1 MRYTDKKY
9 YMDTRFVKILDL
21 CCERSS
27 GKGKMDNLI
36 LVDGDEGYGKTNFA
50 LGACYYV
57 AHKLKRPFTMKNVF
71 FDVKKLIDFAKNTK
85 DQVILW
91 DEAAL
96 QGLASDWATRTQRD
110 LVKLLMVA
118 RKKRHF
124 FMFCIPKF
132 FKLNEYLVLDR
143 SIGLV
148 HVYAKHEKELG
159 RFVYFNKKAKE
170 RLYHAWRKSRQRNYR
185 KSYTMHGRFVIAEG
199 KVIPEDEYDKEKD
212 KAIASVG
219 EKAEVFNRTQARL
232 YRLQYNLYKMTQD
245 KAMTQEQL
253 AKYLKITRGSISEW
267 GEYAK
272 KYPQILINP
281 LER

>member
-9 YMDTRFVKILDL
+9 YIDDRMRKILDL
-21 CCERSS
+21 CCDRSS
-27 GKGKMDNLI
+27 GKSKMDNLI

-50 LGACYYV
+50 LGSCYYV
-57 AHKLKRPFTMKNVF
+57 AWKMKRPFSMKNVF
-71 FDVKKLIDFAKNTK
+71 FDVRKLTEFAKTTK

-96 QGLASDWATRTQRD
+96 QGLASEWSSRSQKD
-110 LVKLLMVA
+110 LVKLLMVV

-132 FKLNEYLVLDR
+132 FRLNEYLVLDR

-148 HVYAKHEKELG
+148 HVYARHEKELG

-170 RLYHAWRKSRQRNYR
+170 KLYHSWRKTRVRNYR
-185 KSYTMHGRFVIAEG
+185 RAYTFHGSFVIAEG
-199 KVIPEDEYDKEKD
+199 KVIDEHEYDIEKD

-219 EKAEVFNRTQARL
+219 VKDNEDSFTRTQARL
-232 YRLQYNLYKMTQD
+232 YRLQYHLYKMTKD

-253 AKYLKITRGSISEW
+253 AKYLKIERASISEW
-267 GEYAK
+267 GEYGK
-272 KYPQILINP
+272 KYPQIFV
-281 LER
+281 ER